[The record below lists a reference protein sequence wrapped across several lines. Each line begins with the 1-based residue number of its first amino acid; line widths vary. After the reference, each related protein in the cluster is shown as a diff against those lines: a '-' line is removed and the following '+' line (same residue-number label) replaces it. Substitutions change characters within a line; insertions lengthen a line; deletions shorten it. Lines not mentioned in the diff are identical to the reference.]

1 MRRKREGRERGEER
15 ESEGGG
21 EWLRAGAMADTTAV
35 DGLDHRRSDTA
46 NTSGG
51 GDTLKSIQGVCL
63 GGSFCRRQ

>member
-1 MRRKREGRERGEER
+1 MRKKGKGERREKR

-21 EWLRAGAMADTTAV
+21 ERFRAGAMADTTAV
-35 DGLDHRRSDTA
+35 DGLNHRRSDTA